1 MNAPRT
7 ALARLDDEDVRAAPR
22 TRTRVRRSSGGGG
35 GFGSLTPERARVLL
49 IVAARASSITLL
61 LILALVF
68 GTLLAAGSGLTGAPG
83 AVSASWLAVH
93 QVPLTIGKADIG
105 LWPLLPTAFLLW
117 LVAKDCARATEPDST
132 PADLGWIAGAAV
144 GGPLLV
150 TAVCLAVADDASAV
164 VALRAPN
171 TSFSFAW
178 VIGLHLLAA
187 AAGVGSRRWRDL
199 LDLLPIPV
207 PDWVI
212 PGIRAGAVAVARLL
226 AAAAALTVISLL
238 AHWSRIG
245 ETYAAAGNFVGVLGL
260 TLLSLAFL
268 PNVAIDAVSVL
279 LGGQAH
285 IGPGS
290 LGLFG
295 IEGAPV
301 PAVPIMAAA
310 PSGPAA
316 AWWAALLIV
325 PAAVGVLGGLDCG
338 RTAGDHAKAP
348 WAMLTSAG
356 VAAVLLAGLGLLAGG
371 ELGSFGWI
379 GPNVPLT
386 LVLAFVWLALP
397 GYVGVVA
404 ARFFAP
410 AAPATAYAEE
420 DYADDDDEYD
430 EYDDDY
436 ADDDY
441 EDDRDY
447 EDDYAD
453 DEYDDADGGDYEADH
468 DNEYYIDPD
477 GDPDRE
483 DALDGELVE
492 EQPALASEPHI
503 DPGEDLDIVDAEVVD
518 GPRSADQR

>member
-22 TRTRVRRSSGGGG
+22 ARVRRPGGGG
-35 GFGSLTPERARVLL
+35 GFGSLTPERARILL
-49 IVAARASSITLL
+49 IVAARASSVTLL

-68 GTLLAAGSGLTGAPG
+68 TTLFAAGSGMTGAPG
-83 AVSASWLAVH
+83 GVAASWLAVH

-171 TSFSFAW
+171 TSLAFAW

-199 LDLLPIPV
+199 LDLLPIPL

-212 PGIRAGAVAVARLL
+212 PGVRAGALALARLL
-226 AAAAALTVISLL
+226 AVAAALTVVSFL

-245 ETYAAAGNFVGVLGL
+245 DTYATAGNFVGVLGL

-268 PNVAIDAVSVL
+268 PNVTVDAASVL
-279 LGGQAH
+279 LGGQVH

-301 PAVPIMAAA
+301 PAVPIMAAV

-325 PAAVGVLGGLDCG
+325 PAAVGVLSGLDCG
-338 RTAGDHAKAP
+338 SNAGDHARAP
-348 WAMLTSAG
+348 WAMLTAAG
-356 VAAVLLAGLGLLAGG
+356 VATVLLAALGLLAGG

-379 GPNVPLT
+379 GPNVPLA
-386 LVLAFVWLALP
+386 LALAFVWLALP
-397 GYVGVVA
+397 GYVGVLA

-410 AAPATAYAEE
+410 TVAGTAAADE
-420 DYADDDDEYD
+420 DYEYD
-430 EYDDDY
+430 DYDDDY

-441 EDDRDY
+441 DEYENGEY
-447 EDDYAD
+447 EDD
-453 DEYDDADGGDYEADH
+453 EYEPDY

-483 DALDGELVE
+483 DALDGELVD
-492 EQPALASEPHI
+492 EQPALAAEPHDDSAA
-503 DPGEDLDIVDAEVVD
+503 DPDIVDAEVVE
-518 GPRSADQR
+518 GPRSTTQGDD